1 MVKPA
6 PQVQLCVIGEG
17 GEVVAQLYED
27 HVTLTIR
34 QHELERFAE
43 VILYEPQL
51 TVLTDLFAQMGTAYE
66 EDDLA

>member
-1 MVKPA
+1 
-6 PQVQLCVIGEG
+6 LGEG
-17 GEVVAQLYED
+17 GEVVAQLYQD
-27 HVTLTIR
+27 HAVLTIR

-43 VILYEPQL
+43 VVLYEPQL